1 VTERPLFI
9 DPIALSAG
17 DDVDDGGVPL
27 WFTVVALALLATAAY
42 YLLTFW
48 DGPRLS
54 SPHDFVDGRTAY
66 ENAVP
71 VESPAR

>member
-1 VTERPLFI
+1 MSEGPLFV
-9 DPIALSAG
+9 DPITVSAG
-17 DDVDDGGVPL
+17 DDVDDGGVPV

-66 ENAVP
+66 E
-71 VESPAR
+71 EPAP